1 MNEAYELSITRLIDA
16 PVAAVW
22 RAWTEDTGAWF
33 CPKPW
38 TAEFLAQD
46 LAAGRPLDDRD
57 ARPER
62 RGEPAGGHLSGG
74 PAGVRIVSTDAFTA
88 GWHPAGPFMV
98 RIDSFAEEDGKTRYT
113 ATARHW
119 TREAMDS
126 HAAMGFEGGME
137 RRHRPAR
144 GDRGAVG
151 RQLIRSG
158 RACGA
163 CRGDGYVRR
172 GYEPPP

>member
-1 MNEAYELSITRLIDA
+1 MSDTYELSITRLIDA

-38 TAEFLAQD
+38 IAEFVAQE
-46 LAAGRPLDDRD
+46 LAAGGRSTIVM
-57 ARPER
+57 
-62 RGEPAGGHLSGG
+62 RGPNGEENRLEGVYLEVLP
-74 PAGVRIVSTDAFTA
+74 GVRIVSTDAFTA

-126 HAAMGFEGGME
+126 HAAMGFEAGWNAATDQLE
-137 RRHRPAR
+137 AI
-144 GDRGAVG
+144 AVRLAQG
-151 RQLIRSG
+151 
-158 RACGA
+158 
-163 CRGDGYVRR
+163 
-172 GYEPPP
+172 

>member
-1 MNEAYELSITRLIDA
+1 MSDTYELSITRLIDA

-38 TAEFLAQD
+38 TAEFVAQE
-46 LAAGRPLDDRD
+46 LAAGGRSTIVM
-57 ARPER
+57 
-62 RGEPAGGHLSGG
+62 RGPNGEENRLEGLYLEVLP
-74 PAGVRIVSTDAFTA
+74 GVRIVSTDAFTA

-126 HAAMGFEGGME
+126 HAAMGFEAGWNAATDQLE
-137 RRHRPAR
+137 AI
-144 GDRGAVG
+144 AVRLAKG
-151 RQLIRSG
+151 
-158 RACGA
+158 
-163 CRGDGYVRR
+163 
-172 GYEPPP
+172 

>member
-1 MNEAYELSITRLIDA
+1 MSDTYELSITRLIDA

-38 TAEFLAQD
+38 TAEFVAQE
-46 LAAGRPLDDRD
+46 LAAGGRSTIVM
-57 ARPER
+57 
-62 RGEPAGGHLSGG
+62 RGPNGEENRLEGVYLEVLP
-74 PAGVRIVSTDAFTA
+74 GVRIVSTDAFTA

-126 HAAMGFEGGME
+126 HAAMGFEAGWNAATDQLE
-137 RRHRPAR
+137 AI
-144 GDRGAVG
+144 AVRLAKG
-151 RQLIRSG
+151 
-158 RACGA
+158 
-163 CRGDGYVRR
+163 
-172 GYEPPP
+172 